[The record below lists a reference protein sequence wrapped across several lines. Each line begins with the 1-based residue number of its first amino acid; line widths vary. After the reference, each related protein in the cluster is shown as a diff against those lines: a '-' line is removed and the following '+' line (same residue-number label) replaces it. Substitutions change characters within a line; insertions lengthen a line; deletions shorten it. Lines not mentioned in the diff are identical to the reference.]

1 MTSLFG
7 SQSHL
12 KATAL
17 GVPAAAIKR
26 GIEAQRLR
34 QELLGD
40 GLGLF
45 CRPSARLGTLGRRFG
60 AVLSPEGTVR
70 HSWATF
76 RGCYVAR
83 GYGAAL
89 LGDVS
94 GLFCRPSVRRG
105 TLGQRFGAVLS
116 PERTARHS
124 WATFRGCSVARGY
137 GAALLGNVSGLLCRP
152 RVRRGTLGRRF
163 GAVLLPE
170 GAEFFFW
177 GGWRVL

>member
-34 QELLGD
+34 QELLGNGSGLFCRPRVRRGTLGRRFGAVLSPEGTARHSWATFRGCSVARAYGAALLGN

-45 CRPSARLGTLGRRFG
+45 CRPSARLGTLGR
-60 AVLSPEGTVR
+60 
-70 HSWATF
+70 
-76 RGCYVAR
+76 
-83 GYGAAL
+83 
-89 LGDVS
+89 
-94 GLFCRPSVRRG
+94 
-105 TLGQRFGAVLS
+105 RFGAVLS

-137 GAALLGNVSGLLCRP
+137 GAALLGDGLGLFCCP
-152 RVRRGTLGRRF
+152 RGQSFFLGGGGGCYERREF
-163 GAVLLPE
+163 LLE
-170 GAEFFFW
+170 G
-177 GGWRVL
+177 LHS

>member
-45 CRPSARLGTLGRRFG
+45 CRPRVRCGTLGRRFG
-60 AVLSPEGTVR
+60 AVLSPEGTAR

-76 RGCYVAR
+76 RGCSVAR

-137 GAALLGNVSGLLCRP
+137 GAALLGDGLGLFCCP
-152 RVRRGTLGRRF
+152 RGQS
-163 GAVLLPE
+163 
-170 GAEFFFW
+170 FFF
-177 GGWRVL
+177 GGGGGCYERREFLLEGLHS

>member
-45 CRPSARLGTLGRRFG
+45 CRPRVRCSTLGRRFG
-60 AVLSPEGTVR
+60 AVLSPEGTARHSWATVWGYTVARGYGAALLGNGSGLFCCPSARCGTLGRWFGTVLLPKRAVR
-70 HSWATF
+70 HSWATVW
-76 RGCYVAR
+76 GYTVAR

-89 LGDVS
+89 LGDGL
-94 GLFCRPSVRRG
+94 GLFCRPRG
-105 TLGQRFGAVLS
+105 QS
-116 PERTARHS
+116 
-124 WATFRGCSVARGY
+124 
-137 GAALLGNVSGLLCRP
+137 
-152 RVRRGTLGRRF
+152 
-163 GAVLLPE
+163 
-170 GAEFFFW
+170 FFFW
-177 GGWRVL
+177 GGWRVLWAEGIPLVGATFLA